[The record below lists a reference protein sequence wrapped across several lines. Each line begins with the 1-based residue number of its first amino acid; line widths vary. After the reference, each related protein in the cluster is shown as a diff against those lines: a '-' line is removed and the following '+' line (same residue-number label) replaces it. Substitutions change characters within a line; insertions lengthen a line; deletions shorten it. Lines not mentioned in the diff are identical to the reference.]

1 MKINTKQI
9 NGILAIVFGI
19 LIFALPNVVNY
30 LVALFLI
37 IWGVISFIPN
47 KK

>member
-1 MKINTKQI
+1 MKLDPKQI
-9 NGILAIVFGI
+9 NGILAIIFGI

-30 LVALFLI
+30 LIALFLV
-37 IWGVISFIPN
+37 IWGVVSFIPN